1 MTNNQYYQVTIVK
14 LYLLKTLLTCC
25 AIQTEHWPE
34 AKRFFKPID
43 IEYLSCECR
52 KYYSYVNGTKKF
64 EGKNVFKPGKS
75 PMLPFEIPLLKD
87 KSTNAAGGTVQ
98 SQVVVI
104 AGAPCSGKSSLS
116 SAFHAALI
124 GWNILDKAPHWSDK
138 FFWKDPQTLAQF

>member
-1 MTNNQYYQVTIVK
+1 MKVTILK
-14 LYLLKTLLTCC
+14 LYLTLLTC
-25 AIQTEHWPE
+25 AVQTEHWPE

-87 KSTNAAGGTVQ
+87 KSTNAARGRVQ

-104 AGAPCSGKSSLS
+104 AGAPCSGKSSLVKQLEDGGYRTVPETAEVS
-116 SAFHAALI
+116 SRYTDQMFSSFYSMNTYLVVNSI
-124 GWNILDKAPHWSDK
+124 WW
-138 FFWKDPQTLAQF
+138 